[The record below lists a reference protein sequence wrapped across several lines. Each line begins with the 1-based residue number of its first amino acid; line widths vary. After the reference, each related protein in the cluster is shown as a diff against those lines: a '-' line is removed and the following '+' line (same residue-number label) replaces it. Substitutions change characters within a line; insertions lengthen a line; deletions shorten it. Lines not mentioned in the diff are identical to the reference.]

1 MRFPTHHGVWPLTN
15 HNPTTIVY
23 PNDNPASSDAPSDAQ
38 GRPGGRGW
46 WYMPRGRM
54 RAPLHFMGEQE
65 CCAIVLC
72 TPPANCGLDCLQ
84 DRRHSVDFNVGRF
97 LQQLQK
103 HLFEA
108 HTHQYPI
115 VMFHN
120 DLSTQQKRILRM
132 KTKSSIMF
140 HSLNLNPMALSM
152 QLRPLFPSIVNAT
165 KEAHPNGNL
174 FLSERAGAPFRGF
187 QQRMLSRFNAGPL
200 FTHKSLGGYT
210 FILTFDALYTR
221 ITTAFPYD
229 PFARAHGGAR
239 AVFGWAASSGASAN
253 GAAVSSGV
261 NMLLAKWTRERVAP
275 PKVLAQPLAP
285 APALFTAMQL
295 FNLSAFRST
304 LYKSL
309 YSQIDQAGLFLLG
322 DSDNQSLTEGQFFT
336 LVLPFVVSGLKA
348 GAGAVFELDG
358 LPLRHP
364 VDLNE
369 VYM

>member
-1 MRFPTHHGVWPLTN
+1 
-15 HNPTTIVY
+15 
-23 PNDNPASSDAPSDAQ
+23 
-38 GRPGGRGW
+38 
-46 WYMPRGRM
+46 M

-65 CCAIVLC
+65 CCAVVLY

-115 VMFHN
+115 VMFHH
-120 DLSTQQKRILRM
+120 DLSTPQKRILRM

-152 QLRPLFPSIVNAT
+152 QLRPLFPKIVNTT
-165 KEAHPNGNL
+165 KKAHPNGNL

-200 FTHKSLGGYT
+200 FTHKALGGYT

-221 ITTAFPYD
+221 ITTTFPYD

-239 AVFGWAASSGASAN
+239 AVFGWASANGASAN
-253 GAAVSSGV
+253 GASANGASVSSGV
-261 NMLLAKWTRERVAP
+261 NMLLAKWTRELSAP
-275 PKVLAQPLAP
+275 PVPGLARYKR
-285 APALFTAMQL
+285 FTAMQL

-309 YSQIDQAGLFLLG
+309 YTQIDQAGLFLLG

-336 LVLPFVVSGLKA
+336 LAMPFVVSGLEA